1 MARVDYSFDE
11 LAGLALGRQWPD
23 VAGRDEAA
31 VVETLTRIGPIQSQT
46 ARSPYLALAARLPG
60 VTLDTISAAYEQ
72 HAIVRGSTIRGTVHT
87 STPADHVVLAAVT
100 RIGQRALWAR
110 TVRLVD
116 RTVPE
121 LHCAVEEFAADEWRT
136 PDELGAHLRSWI
148 AEHDPAATPRLDDQ
162 AGRYFAFGHGGLLRR
177 PLSGGWQA
185 QGAPGY
191 RTAAAVLADRAARD
205 RLLTDPDAAMDEAV
219 RLHLAAHG
227 PASRH
232 DLAWWSGAGLRA
244 VDGALTRLGEEL
256 TAGTGPDGRVYH
268 DLVGPQPEPRELPG
282 VRLLPEFDAL
292 LCAYDPPARVRFVDP
307 VHYQRLW
314 SQDNGMILAPLMVD
328 GRLTGWWRV
337 PGSGPRRPL
346 EVTWFSR
353 TRRPRRAE
361 LDEPVRH
368 LEAAYGLTV
377 TGLTVTRE

>member
-1 MARVDYSFDE
+1 M
-11 LAGLALGRQWPD
+11 
-23 VAGRDEAA
+23 
-31 VVETLTRIGPIQSQT
+31 
-46 ARSPYLALAARLPG
+46 
-60 VTLDTISAAYEQ
+60 
-72 HAIVRGSTIRGTVHT
+72 
-87 STPADHVVLAAVT
+87 
-100 RIGQRALWAR
+100 
-110 TVRLVD
+110 
-116 RTVPE
+116 
-121 LHCAVEEFAADEWRT
+121 
-136 PDELGAHLRSWI
+136 
-148 AEHDPAATPRLDDQ
+148 
-162 AGRYFAFGHGGLLRR
+162 
-177 PLSGGWQA
+177 
-185 QGAPGY
+185 
-191 RTAAAVLADRAARD
+191 
-205 RLLTDPDAAMDEAV
+205 

-337 PGSGPRRPL
+337 PGSGPRRPGGHL
-346 EVTWFSR
+346 VLR

-361 LDEPVRH
+361 LDEPVQH
-368 LEAAYGLTV
+368 LEGGLRPHRHRAHRHPRGERAPRRAARGVVRVPGLV
-377 TGLTVTRE
+377 DAAGSSVQTRPAGGPRASREKDPP